1 MTARILDA
9 HTTDWLAD
17 ETARIAR
24 AEARARHRAALVS
37 SWLQLVI
44 ETHRGEA
51 SVVLREG
58 APIVPIIGRG
68 ERVRTAADLKFM
80 APRRQ
85 HGTDDPDHFRHVL
98 HGEGDQ

>member
-1 MTARILDA
+1 MTAQNFDA
-9 HTTDWLAD
+9 IFDSAD
-17 ETARIAR
+17 EAERIEHAADMARKR
-24 AEARARHRAALVS
+24 GALVAA
-37 SWLQLVI
+37 WLSLVI

-51 SVVLREG
+51 SVELRRG
-58 APIVPIIGRG
+58 AVVPIIG

-80 APRRQ
+80 RPRGQ